1 MTVGRQPLVLTIPDR
16 CKTCYGCVREC
27 PAKAIRIVSGQ
38 AQVIPDRCIGC
49 GNCVQVCSQ
58 GAKAIRDGLPEV
70 EALLASGR
78 PVALELAP
86 SFPAE
91 FVDLPWRRLVGMI
104 RAAGFAFVHEVAF
117 GADLVSERYRRL
129 VEQSDGRQYIATT
142 CPALVE
148 YVQHYFPHLVDR
160 LAPIVSPMVATARVI
175 RLEHGPEVPV
185 VFAGPCIAKK
195 GEATWDGGGEI
206 DGVLTFPELRALLLR
221 RGVEADLAGD
231 SDFDPPHG
239 GLGGLFP
246 VTGGLLKSASIDDDL
261 VHAEGVAVDG
271 HRRFVEA
278 IREFEAGAVPAVLL
292 EVLACEGCVMGPGMT
307 RKDPR
312 FRRQAEVTRTLRER
326 ARELDEEPWEQA
338 MERYRTLDLS
348 RRFSA
353 VDRRVPGPSPE
364 ELQELLARLGKSR
377 PEDELNC
384 GACGY
389 ATCVE
394 HATAIHQGLAENEM
408 CLPYAIDRLRTTV
421 RDLHASH
428 EQLAA
433 AQEALV
439 QAEKLASMGQLAAG
453 IAHEVNNPLGV
464 VLMYAHLLAEE
475 LPPDSPLAADLR
487 LIAEQATRC
496 KNIVS
501 GLLNFARQNQVRLQ
515 PVDVR
520 DLVQAALRGVRR
532 SDSVKV
538 VVEDGACDPMAE
550 LDRDQVIQVLV
561 NVLVN
566 ACEAMPQ
573 GGTLTVRIDG
583 DADWVVLE
591 VEDTGVGIPQD
602 HMGRIFTPFFTTK
615 PMGRGTGLGLAV
627 SYGIVKMHRGEIR
640 VRSQA
645 DPTRGPTGTTFTI
658 RLPRRG
664 RSE

>member
-1 MTVGRQPLVLTIPDR
+1 MTAGRQPLVTTIPDR
-16 CKTCYGCVREC
+16 CRTCYGCVREC

-58 GAKAIRDGLPEV
+58 GAKAIRDGLADV

-91 FVDLPWRRLVGMI
+91 FVEVPWRRLVGMI

-129 VEQSDGRQYIATT
+129 VEGTEGRQFIATT

-148 YVQHYFPHLVDR
+148 YVLYYFPHLADR
-160 LAPIVSPMVATARVI
+160 LAPIVSPMIATARVI
-175 RLEHGPEVPV
+175 RRERGPEVPV

-195 GEATWDGGGEI
+195 GEAGWDTGEEI
-206 DGVLTFPELRALLLR
+206 DGVLTFPELRELFRR
-221 RGVEADLAGD
+221 RGVQADQVED

-261 VHAEGVAVDG
+261 VYAEGVAVDG

-278 IREFEAGAVPAVLL
+278 IREFEVGAVPAALL

-307 RKDPR
+307 RRDPR
-312 FRRQAEVTRTLRER
+312 FSRQAAVTRTLRER
-326 ARELDEEPWEQA
+326 ARELDEGEWARA
-338 MERYRTLDLS
+338 MERYRHLDLS
-348 RRFSA
+348 RQFQPS
-353 VDRRVPGPSPE
+353 DRRLPGPTPE
-364 ELQELLARLGKSR
+364 ELQQLLARLGKNR

-394 HATAIHQGLAENEM
+394 HAVAIHQGLAENEM

-421 RDLHASH
+421 QELHRSH
-428 EQLAA
+428 QQLGE

-464 VLMYAHLLAEE
+464 VLMYAHLLADE
-475 LPPDSPLAADLR
+475 LPKDSPMAADLH

-520 DLVQAALRGVRR
+520 DLVQAALRGIRRPDNVR
-532 SDSVKV
+532 VI
-538 VVEDGACDPMAE
+538 VEQGAGDPVAE

-561 NVLVN
+561 NVMVN

-583 DADWVVLE
+583 DEERVVLE
-591 VEDTGVGIPQD
+591 VSDTGIGIPPE

-627 SYGIVKMHRGEIR
+627 SYGVVKMHRGEIR
-640 VRSQA
+640 VQSNA
-645 DPTRGPTGTTFTI
+645 DPARGPTGTTFTI

-664 RSE
+664 RVE